1 MKRIRI
7 GRRRPGANAG
17 GPGHSRR
24 TRETPDI
31 VQGKGARADRAFRKG
46 VRKTIA
52 WTGRCLWLAAWTVIR
67 AVKMAHDGQVHMWEC
82 VLATSGTVP
91 LTAADPLRWV
101 PSLGGHRLVGSHL
114 PAHDPSET
122 GR

>member
-31 VQGKGARADRAFRKG
+31 VQGTGARADRAFRNG
-46 VRKTIA
+46 VRTTIA

-67 AVKMAHDGQVHMWEC
+67 AVKMAHDQQVQMWEC
-82 VLATSGTVP
+82 VLTTSGTVP
-91 LTAADPLRWV
+91 PSAADPLRWV
-101 PSLGGHRLVGSHL
+101 PSLGGYRLAGSHL
-114 PAHDPSET
+114 PSQDPSET

>member
-17 GPGHSRR
+17 GRGQFRR
-24 TRETPDI
+24 TRETPAI

-52 WTGRCLWLAAWTVIR
+52 WTGRCLWLAVWTVIGFLVYFAYGRYHSR
-67 AVKMAHDGQVHMWEC
+67 AAAAPA
-82 VLATSGTVP
+82 ATPV
-91 LTAADPLRWV
+91 AAD
-101 PSLGGHRLVGSHL
+101 
-114 PAHDPSET
+114 
-122 GR
+122 